1 LLIDEGFTNLVA
13 KVSVMQIGILRETK
27 QPPDKRVPLTP
38 QQCVQL
44 KKQHDGLVLVV
55 QPSDHR
61 CFSNDE
67 YLEAGIE
74 LQENLSDCDVLLG
87 VKEVEIGS
95 MIGGKT
101 YLFFSHTAKEQSYN
115 RKLLRAICEKL
126 ITLVDY
132 EYLTRQDRTRV
143 VAFGRWAGIVGA
155 YNGLIAYGR
164 RSGRF
169 NLRPAWQLSGLD
181 EMNDQL
187 RGLSAGNIRIA
198 LTGGGRVARGA
209 VEILTAAGIREVT
222 PDEYLTEQ
230 FSEAVF
236 CRLDPWHYTR
246 HKEKPEFDFD
256 HFVAHPDEYENA
268 FLPYAKRTD
277 LYMACHFWDPDSP
290 VLLSREDLQL
300 PDLPLRV
307 IADISCDID
316 GPIASTVRPST
327 IADPLYGYENFT
339 GKVTTD
345 LFAENVITVMAVD
358 NLPGELPRD
367 ASADFGDALVKQ
379 VIPCLLEAD
388 NEGIVERATIVR
400 AGSLTPEF
408 SYLKNYL
415 EGIYY

>member
-1 LLIDEGFTNLVA
+1 LLIDKRFTILVA
-13 KVSVMQIGILRETK
+13 KVSVMKIGILKETK
-27 QPPDKRVPLTP
+27 QPPDRRVPLTP

-44 KKQHDGLVLVV
+44 KKQYTGLGLVV

-87 VKEVEIGS
+87 VKEVDIGT
-95 MIGGKT
+95 MIGNKT
-101 YLFFSHTAKEQSYN
+101 YLFFSHTAKEQPYN
-115 RKLLRAICEKL
+115 RKLLRAICEKQVTL
-126 ITLVDY
+126 IDY
-132 EYLTRQDRTRV
+132 EYLTRRDRSRV

-169 NLRPAWQLSGLD
+169 NLRPSWQLSGLD

-198 LTGGGRVARGA
+198 LTGGGRVAHGA
-209 VEILTAAGIREVT
+209 VEMLTAAGISEVT
-222 PDEYLTEQ
+222 PNEYLTKQ
-230 FSEAVF
+230 FSEAVY
-236 CRLDPWHYTR
+236 CRLDPWHYTVHR
-246 HKEKPEFDFD
+246 EKPEFDFD
-256 HFVAHPDEYENA
+256 HFVAYPDQYENA
-268 FLPYAKRTD
+268 FLPYAKLTD

-300 PDLPLRV
+300 PDLQLRV

-316 GPIASTVRPST
+316 GPIASTIRPST
-327 IADPLYGYENFT
+327 IAEPVYGYDPVT
-339 GKVTTD
+339 GREATD
-345 LFAENVITVMAVD
+345 PFGDQVITVMAVD

-388 NEGIVERATIVR
+388 NEGILERATIVR
-400 AGSLTPEF
+400 AGLLTPEF
-408 SYLKNYL
+408 SYLENYL
-415 EGIYY
+415 KGL